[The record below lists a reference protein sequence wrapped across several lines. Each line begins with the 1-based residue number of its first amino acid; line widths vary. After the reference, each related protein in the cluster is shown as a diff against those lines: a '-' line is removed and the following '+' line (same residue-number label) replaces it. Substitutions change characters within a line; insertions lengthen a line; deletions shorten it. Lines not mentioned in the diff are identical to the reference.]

1 MVHPP
6 TKSTLANRLQAGP
19 TCRGRRGAQP
29 GNWRMHPSDSW
40 GQVLRLPAR
49 RRAPRARE
57 VRMIETRRCA
67 ASTRGRAPWRLAL
80 LAALALSL
88 FGCAA
93 PAASPAPAA
102 GAPAAP
108 AAAPAASSPGPAAAA
123 PQSITLA
130 ITSPTAL
137 YWPVYIAQAEG

>member
-1 MVHPP
+1 MIATPDP
-6 TKSTLANRLQAGP
+6 A
-19 TCRGRRGAQP
+19 
-29 GNWRMHPSDSW
+29 
-40 GQVLRLPAR
+40 PAR
-49 RRAPRARE
+49 QLADAPLGLLGSSTALACSAARARE

-67 ASTRGRAPWRLAL
+67 ASARGRAPWRLAL

-93 PAASPAPAA
+93 PAASPAPPAGGAPAPAA

-123 PQSITLA
+123 LQSITLA

-137 YWPVYIAQAEG
+137 YWP